1 MARTLTTDNVIAW
14 AAQSEHITSFS
25 NDKTILN
32 IVKYFLDGTT
42 RQKFQDEI
50 LQDICP
56 FKNQSKTPKRLN
68 DSMDRTTD
76 SIREQS
82 SFVNDRMEIG
92 ELSFSEKIQESY
104 DDIELKQI
112 LEEMSESERHFLQI
126 FPIITYE
133 CVIKD
138 KVSFL
143 PLWVNLYKTIEEI
156 KRRPC
161 SYLVWQIKL
170 VASRILC
177 DNYSEI
183 SNRLLTLES
192 ILAIKQKTSMIMDTW
207 EDGKYFKK
215 NLIIAMKYK

>member
-1 MARTLTTDNVIAW
+1 MARTLTTENVIPW
-14 AAQSEHITSFS
+14 AAQSEHITSFT

-32 IVKYFLDGTT
+32 IVKYFLDGTS
-42 RQKFQDEI
+42 RQKFQDDI
-50 LQDICP
+50 LQDIYP
-56 FKNQSKTPKRLN
+56 SKNQSKTLKS
-68 DSMDRTTD
+68 SMDRTDT
-76 SIREQS
+76 IRDQS

-92 ELSFSEKIQESY
+92 ETSFSEKIQESY
-104 DDIELKQI
+104 NDTELKQI

-156 KRRPC
+156 KRRPS

-170 VASRILC
+170 IVSKVFC
-177 DNYSEI
+177 DNYSET
-183 SNRLLTLES
+183 SNRLLSLES
-192 ILAIKQKTSMIMDTW
+192 ILAIKQKTAMIMDLW
-207 EDGKYFKK
+207 EDGKYS
-215 NLIIAMKYK
+215 